1 MIHVFRSWLIRLNKD
16 KKFKEIKEVSIGLSL
31 KESMNNEMNQ
41 K

>member
-1 MIHVFRSWLIRLNKD
+1 MIHVFKLWLIRLNKD
-16 KKFKEIKEVSIGLSL
+16 KKLKEIKEVSIGLSL